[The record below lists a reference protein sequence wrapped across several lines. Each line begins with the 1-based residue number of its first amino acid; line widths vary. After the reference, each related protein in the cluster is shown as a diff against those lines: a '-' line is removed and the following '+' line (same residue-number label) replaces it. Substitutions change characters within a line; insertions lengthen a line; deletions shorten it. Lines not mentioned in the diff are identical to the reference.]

1 MPADPGSTTRLPCC
15 QLYVGSFSVCILLFF
30 SYPLLKEIHMDNIKF
45 GEMIAVMRKEKEMTQ
60 KELAEK
66 LHVTDKAVSKWE
78 RGKGYPEITLLP
90 LIADVLGITAGELL
104 NGERYDKGSEPPVE
118 NEALVS
124 DIIKF
129 ADKVSKFN
137 TSGTMITLISM
148 IFILAG
154 FICLLCNFIIN
165 RTFNWS
171 LYPVG
176 AMLLVWLTVAPWFLL
191 TKHRPVLSFTAFTIS
206 LIPYLFLIERLSA
219 AKGWV
224 VPFALPILGIT
235 LPGLLIVVL
244 LFSYSKISRI
254 FLSALAVLIFG
265 VFVNLGINAFV
276 QNYLHQQNQPNISVP
291 ITASSFVLLSIIL
304 AVIGII
310 QRRKR

>member
-1 MPADPGSTTRLPCC
+1 
-15 QLYVGSFSVCILLFF
+15 
-30 SYPLLKEIHMDNIKF
+30 MDNIKF
-45 GEMIAVMRKEKEMTQ
+45 GEMIAVMRKENEMTQ

-104 NGERYDKGSEPPVE
+104 NGERYDEGSEPPAE

-124 DIIKF
+124 DIIAF

-137 TSGTMITLISM
+137 TSGTIITLISM

-154 FICLLCNFIIN
+154 FICLLCNFVIN
-165 RTFNWS
+165 HTLNWS

-191 TKHRPVLSFTAFTIS
+191 TKHRPVLSFTAFTLS
-206 LIPYLFLIERLSA
+206 LIPYLFLIERLCP

-244 LFSYSKISRI
+244 LFSYTKINRI
-254 FLSALAVLIFG
+254 SLSAFVVFIFG
-265 VFVNLGINAFV
+265 VLVNLGVNAFV
-276 QNYLHQQNQPNISVP
+276 QNYLHNQNQPNISVP
-291 ITASSFVLLSIIL
+291 ITAISFILLSIIL
-304 AVIGII
+304 AVIGDIR
-310 QRRKR
+310 RRKKI

>member
-1 MPADPGSTTRLPCC
+1 
-15 QLYVGSFSVCILLFF
+15 
-30 SYPLLKEIHMDNIKF
+30 MDNVKF
-45 GEMIAVMRKEKEMTQ
+45 GEMIAVMRKENEMTQ

-90 LIADVLGITAGELL
+90 LIADVLGITASELL
-104 NGERYDKGSEPPVE
+104 NGERYDEGSEPPAE
-118 NEALVS
+118 NEVLVS
-124 DIIKF
+124 NIIEF

-154 FICLLCNFIIN
+154 FICLLCNFVIN

-191 TKHRPVLSFTAFTIS
+191 TKHRPVLSFAAFTIS

-235 LPGLLIVVL
+235 LPGLLIVIL
-244 LFSYSKISRI
+244 LFSYTKINRI
-254 FLSALAVLIFG
+254 SLSAFAVLIFG
-265 VFVNLGINAFV
+265 VLVNLGVNAFV

-291 ITASSFVLLSIIL
+291 ITAISFVLLSIIL
-304 AVIGII
+304 AVIGDIR
-310 QRRKR
+310 RRKKI

>member
-1 MPADPGSTTRLPCC
+1 
-15 QLYVGSFSVCILLFF
+15 
-30 SYPLLKEIHMDNIKF
+30 MDNIKF
-45 GEMIAVMRKEKEMTQ
+45 GEMIAVMRKENEMTQ

-66 LHVTDKAVSKWE
+66 LRVTDKAVSKWE

-90 LIADVLGITAGELL
+90 LIADVLGITASELL
-104 NGERYDKGSEPPVE
+104 NGERYNGGSEPPAE

-124 DIIKF
+124 DIIEF

-154 FICLLCNFIIN
+154 FICLLCNFVIN

-191 TKHRPVLSFTAFTIS
+191 TKHRPILSFAAFSIS

-244 LFSYSKISRI
+244 LFSYTKINRI
-254 FLSALAVLIFG
+254 SLSAFAVLIFG
-265 VFVNLGINAFV
+265 VLVNLGVNAFV
-276 QNYLHQQNQPNISVP
+276 QNYLQQQNQPNISVP
-291 ITASSFVLLSIIL
+291 ITAISFALLSIIL
-304 AVIGII
+304 AVIGDIR
-310 QRRKR
+310 RRKKI

>member
-1 MPADPGSTTRLPCC
+1 MEIRRNSCPRP
-15 QLYVGSFSVCILLFF
+15 
-30 SYPLLKEIHMDNIKF
+30 KEIHMDNIKF
-45 GEMIAVMRKEKEMTQ
+45 GEMIAVMRKENEMTQ

-90 LIADVLGITAGELL
+90 LIADVLGITASELL
-104 NGERYDKGSEPPVE
+104 NGERYDEGSEPPAE
-118 NEALVS
+118 NEVLVS
-124 DIIKF
+124 DIIEF

-137 TSGTMITLISM
+137 TSGTIITLISM

-154 FICLLCNFIIN
+154 FICLLCNFVIN

-176 AMLLVWLTVAPWFLL
+176 AMLMVWLTVAPWFLL
-191 TKHRPVLSFTAFTIS
+191 TKHRAVLSFAAFTIS

-244 LFSYSKISRI
+244 LFSYTKINRI
-254 FLSALAVLIFG
+254 SLSAFAVLIFG
-265 VFVNLGINAFV
+265 VLVNLGVNAFV

-291 ITASSFVLLSIIL
+291 ITAISFVLLSIIL
-304 AVIGII
+304 AVIGDIR
-310 QRRKR
+310 RRKKI

>member
-1 MPADPGSTTRLPCC
+1 
-15 QLYVGSFSVCILLFF
+15 
-30 SYPLLKEIHMDNIKF
+30 MDNIKF

-60 KELAEK
+60 KELAEE

-90 LIADVLGITAGELL
+90 LITDVLGITASELL
-104 NGERYDKGSEPPVE
+104 NGERYDKRSEPPAE
-118 NEALVS
+118 NEALIN

-137 TSGTMITLISM
+137 TSGIMITLISM

-154 FICLLCNFIIN
+154 FICLLCNFVIN

-191 TKHRPVLSFTAFTIS
+191 TKHRLVLSFAAFTIS
-206 LIPYLFLIERLSA
+206 LIPYLFLIERLSP
-219 AKGWV
+219 AKGWI
-224 VPFALPILGIT
+224 VPFALPIIGLT

-244 LFSYSKISRI
+244 LFSYSKINRI
-254 FLSALAVLIFG
+254 FLGALTVLIFG

-291 ITASSFVLLSIIL
+291 ITSISFAMLSIVL
-304 AVIGII
+304 AVVGIVRR
-310 QRRKR
+310 RRKG

>member
-1 MPADPGSTTRLPCC
+1 
-15 QLYVGSFSVCILLFF
+15 
-30 SYPLLKEIHMDNIKF
+30 MDNVKF
-45 GEMIAVMRKEKEMTQ
+45 GEMIAVMRKENEMTQ

-90 LIADVLGITAGELL
+90 LIADVLGITASELL
-104 NGERYDKGSEPPVE
+104 NGERYDEGSEPPAE
-118 NEALVS
+118 NEVLVS
-124 DIIKF
+124 NIIEF

-154 FICLLCNFIIN
+154 FICLLCNFVII

-191 TKHRPVLSFTAFTIS
+191 TKHRPVLSFAAFTIS

-235 LPGLLIVVL
+235 LPGLLIVIL
-244 LFSYSKISRI
+244 LFSYTKINRI
-254 FLSALAVLIFG
+254 SLSAFVVLIFG
-265 VFVNLGINAFV
+265 VLVNLGVNAFV

-291 ITASSFVLLSIIL
+291 ITAVSFVLLSIIL
-304 AVIGII
+304 AVIGDIR
-310 QRRKR
+310 RRKKI

>member
-1 MPADPGSTTRLPCC
+1 
-15 QLYVGSFSVCILLFF
+15 
-30 SYPLLKEIHMDNIKF
+30 MDNIKF
-45 GEMIAVMRKEKEMTQ
+45 GAMIAVMRKENEMTQ

-66 LHVTDKAVSKWE
+66 LRVTDKAVSKWE

-90 LIADVLGITAGELL
+90 LIAEVLGITASELL
-104 NGERYDKGSEPPVE
+104 NGERYNGGSEPPAE
-118 NEALVS
+118 NETLVS
-124 DIIKF
+124 DIIEF

-154 FICLLCNFIIN
+154 FICLLCNFVIN

-191 TKHRPVLSFTAFTIS
+191 TKHRPILSFAAFSIS

-244 LFSYSKISRI
+244 LFSYTKINRI
-254 FLSALAVLIFG
+254 SLSAFAVLIFG
-265 VFVNLGINAFV
+265 VLVNLGVNAFV

-291 ITASSFVLLSIIL
+291 ITAISFVLLSIIL
-304 AVIGII
+304 AVIGDIR
-310 QRRKR
+310 RRKKI

>member
-1 MPADPGSTTRLPCC
+1 
-15 QLYVGSFSVCILLFF
+15 
-30 SYPLLKEIHMDNIKF
+30 MDNIKF
-45 GEMIAVMRKEKEMTQ
+45 GAMIAVMRKENEMTQ

-66 LHVTDKAVSKWE
+66 LRVTDKAVSKWE

-90 LIADVLGITAGELL
+90 LIADVLGITASELL
-104 NGERYDKGSEPPVE
+104 NGERYNGGSEPPAE

-124 DIIKF
+124 DIIEF

-154 FICLLCNFIIN
+154 FICLLCNFVIN

-191 TKHRPVLSFTAFTIS
+191 TKHRPILSFAAFSIS

-244 LFSYSKISRI
+244 LFSYTKINRI
-254 FLSALAVLIFG
+254 SLSAFAVLIFG
-265 VFVNLGINAFV
+265 VLVNLGVNAFV
-276 QNYLHQQNQPNISVP
+276 QNYLQQQNQPNISVP
-291 ITASSFVLLSIIL
+291 ITAISFALLSIIL
-304 AVIGII
+304 AVIGDIR
-310 QRRKR
+310 RRKKI

>member
-1 MPADPGSTTRLPCC
+1 
-15 QLYVGSFSVCILLFF
+15 
-30 SYPLLKEIHMDNIKF
+30 MDNIKF
-45 GEMIAVMRKEKEMTQ
+45 GEMIAVMRKENEMTQ

-104 NGERYDKGSEPPVE
+104 NGERYDEGSEPPAE

-129 ADKVSKFN
+129 ADKVSRFN

-154 FICLLCNFIIN
+154 FVCLLCNFVIN
-165 RTFNWS
+165 HTINWS

-176 AMLLVWLTVAPWFLL
+176 AMLMVWLTVAPWFLM
-191 TKHRPVLSFTAFTIS
+191 TKHRPVLSFTAFTVS

-244 LFSYSKISRI
+244 LFSYTKINRI
-254 FLSALAVLIFG
+254 SLSAFVVFIFG
-265 VFVNLGINAFV
+265 VLVNLSVNAFV
-276 QNYLHQQNQPNISVP
+276 QNYLHNQNQLNISVP
-291 ITASSFVLLSIIL
+291 ITAISFILLSIIL
-304 AVIGII
+304 AVIGDIR
-310 QRRKR
+310 RRKKK

>member
-1 MPADPGSTTRLPCC
+1 
-15 QLYVGSFSVCILLFF
+15 
-30 SYPLLKEIHMDNIKF
+30 MDNIKF
-45 GEMIAVMRKEKEMTQ
+45 GAMIAVMRKENEMTQ

-66 LHVTDKAVSKWE
+66 LRVTDKAVSKWE

-90 LIADVLGITAGELL
+90 LIADVLGISAGELL
-104 NGERYDKGSEPPVE
+104 NGERYDEGSEPPAE

-154 FICLLCNFIIN
+154 FICLLCNFVIN

-191 TKHRPVLSFTAFTIS
+191 TKHRPILSFAAFSIS

-244 LFSYSKISRI
+244 LFSYTKINRI
-254 FLSALAVLIFG
+254 SLSAFAVLIFG
-265 VFVNLGINAFV
+265 VLVNLGVNAFV

-291 ITASSFVLLSIIL
+291 ITAISFALLSIIL
-304 AVIGII
+304 AVIGDIR
-310 QRRKR
+310 RRKKI

>member
-1 MPADPGSTTRLPCC
+1 
-15 QLYVGSFSVCILLFF
+15 
-30 SYPLLKEIHMDNIKF
+30 MDNVKF
-45 GEMIAVMRKEKEMTQ
+45 GEMIAVMRKENAMTQ

-90 LIADVLGITAGELL
+90 LIADLLGITAGELL
-104 NGERYDKGSEPPVE
+104 NGERYDEGSKPPAE
-118 NEALVS
+118 NDALVS
-124 DIIKF
+124 DIIEF

-154 FICLLCNFIIN
+154 FICLLCNVVVT
-165 RTFNWS
+165 RTINWS
-171 LYPVG
+171 LYPVD
-176 AMLLVWLTVAPWFLL
+176 AMLLVWLTVAPWFLI
-191 TKHRPVLSFTAFTIS
+191 TKHRLVLSFAAFTIS

-244 LFSYSKISRI
+244 LFSYTKINRI
-254 FLSALAVLIFG
+254 SLSAFAVLIFG
-265 VFVNLGINAFV
+265 VFVNLGVNAFV
-276 QNYLHQQNQPNISVP
+276 QNYLHNQNQPNISVP
-291 ITASSFVLLSIIL
+291 ITAVSFAVLSIIL
-304 AVIGII
+304 AVIGDVR
-310 QRRKR
+310 RRKGK

>member
-1 MPADPGSTTRLPCC
+1 
-15 QLYVGSFSVCILLFF
+15 
-30 SYPLLKEIHMDNIKF
+30 MDNVKF
-45 GEMIAVMRKEKEMTQ
+45 GEMIAVMRKENAMTQ

-90 LIADVLGITAGELL
+90 LIADLLGITAGELL
-104 NGERYDKGSEPPVE
+104 NGERYDEGSKPPAE
-118 NEALVS
+118 NDALVS
-124 DIIKF
+124 DIIEF

-154 FICLLCNFIIN
+154 FICLLCNFVIN
-165 RTFNWS
+165 RTINWS

-176 AMLLVWLTVAPWFLL
+176 AMLLVWLTVAPWFLI
-191 TKHRPVLSFTAFTIS
+191 TKHRLVLSFAAFTIS

-244 LFSYSKISRI
+244 LFSYTKINRI
-254 FLSALAVLIFG
+254 SLSAFAVLIFG
-265 VFVNLGINAFV
+265 VFVNLGVNAFV
-276 QNYLHQQNQPNISVP
+276 QNYLHNQNQPNISVP
-291 ITASSFVLLSIIL
+291 ITAVSFAVLSIIL
-304 AVIGII
+304 AVIGDVR
-310 QRRKR
+310 RRKGK

>member
-1 MPADPGSTTRLPCC
+1 MEIRRNSCPRP
-15 QLYVGSFSVCILLFF
+15 
-30 SYPLLKEIHMDNIKF
+30 KEIHMDNIKF
-45 GEMIAVMRKEKEMTQ
+45 GEMIAVMRKENEMTQ

-90 LIADVLGITAGELL
+90 LIADVLGITASELL
-104 NGERYDKGSEPPVE
+104 NGERYDEGSEPPAE
-118 NEALVS
+118 NEVLVS
-124 DIIKF
+124 DIIEF

-137 TSGTMITLISM
+137 TSGTIITLISM

-154 FICLLCNFIIN
+154 FICLLCNFVIN

-176 AMLLVWLTVAPWFLL
+176 AMLMVWLTVAPWFLL
-191 TKHRPVLSFTAFTIS
+191 TKHRAVLSFAAFTIS

-244 LFSYSKISRI
+244 LFSYTKINRI
-254 FLSALAVLIFG
+254 SLSAFAVLIFG
-265 VFVNLGINAFV
+265 VLVNLGVNAFV
-276 QNYLHQQNQPNISVP
+276 QNYLHQQNQPNTSVP
-291 ITASSFVLLSIIL
+291 ITAISFVLLSIIL
-304 AVIGII
+304 AVIGDIR
-310 QRRKR
+310 RRKKI

>member
-1 MPADPGSTTRLPCC
+1 LEIRRNSCPRP
-15 QLYVGSFSVCILLFF
+15 
-30 SYPLLKEIHMDNIKF
+30 KEIHMDNIKF
-45 GEMIAVMRKEKEMTQ
+45 GEMIAVMRKENEMTQ

-90 LIADVLGITAGELL
+90 LIADVLGITASELL
-104 NGERYDKGSEPPVE
+104 NGERYDEGSEPPAE
-118 NEALVS
+118 NEVLVS
-124 DIIKF
+124 DIIEF

-137 TSGTMITLISM
+137 TSGTIITLISM

-154 FICLLCNFIIN
+154 FICLLCNFVIN

-176 AMLLVWLTVAPWFLL
+176 AMLMVWLTVAPWFLL
-191 TKHRPVLSFTAFTIS
+191 TKHRAVLSFAAFTIS

-235 LPGLLIVVL
+235 LPGLLIVIL
-244 LFSYSKISRI
+244 LFSYTKINRI
-254 FLSALAVLIFG
+254 SLSAFAVLIFG
-265 VFVNLGINAFV
+265 VLVNLGVNAFV

-291 ITASSFVLLSIIL
+291 ITAISFVLLSIIL
-304 AVIGII
+304 AVIGDIR
-310 QRRKR
+310 RRKKI

>member
-1 MPADPGSTTRLPCC
+1 
-15 QLYVGSFSVCILLFF
+15 
-30 SYPLLKEIHMDNIKF
+30 MDNIKF
-45 GEMIAVMRKEKEMTQ
+45 GEMIAEMRKENEMTQ

-78 RGKGYPEITLLP
+78 KGKGYPEITLLP
-90 LIADVLGITAGELL
+90 LIAGVLGITINELL
-104 NGERYDKGSEPPVE
+104 NGERYEEGSEAPAE

-154 FICLLCNFIIN
+154 FICLLCNFVIN
-165 RTFNWS
+165 HTINWS

-191 TKHRPVLSFTAFTIS
+191 TKHKPVLSFTALTIS
-206 LIPYLFLIERLSA
+206 LIPYLFLIERLSS

-224 VPFALPILGIT
+224 VTFALPILGIT

-244 LFSYSKISRI
+244 LFSYTKINHIS
-254 FLSALAVLIFG
+254 LSAFVVFIFG
-265 VFVNLGINAFV
+265 VLANLGINAFV
-276 QNYLHQQNQPNISVP
+276 QNYLHNQNQPNISVT
-291 ITASSFVLLSIIL
+291 ITAVSFVLLSIIL
-304 AVIGII
+304 AVIGDVH
-310 QRRKR
+310 RRKGKG

>member
-1 MPADPGSTTRLPCC
+1 
-15 QLYVGSFSVCILLFF
+15 
-30 SYPLLKEIHMDNIKF
+30 MDNIKF
-45 GEMIAVMRKEKEMTQ
+45 GEMIAVMRKENEMTQ

-104 NGERYDKGSEPPVE
+104 NGERYDEGSEPPAE
-118 NEALVS
+118 NETLVS
-124 DIIKF
+124 DIIEF

-137 TSGTMITLISM
+137 TSGTIITLISM

-154 FICLLCNFIIN
+154 FICLLCNFVIN

-176 AMLLVWLTVAPWFLL
+176 AMLMVWLTVAPWFLL
-191 TKHRPVLSFTAFTIS
+191 TKHRPVLSFAAFTIS

-244 LFSYSKISRI
+244 LFSYTKINRI
-254 FLSALAVLIFG
+254 SLSAFAVLIFG
-265 VFVNLGINAFV
+265 VLVNLGVNAFV

-291 ITASSFVLLSIIL
+291 ITAISFVLLSIIL
-304 AVIGII
+304 AVIGDIR
-310 QRRKR
+310 RRKKI

>member
-1 MPADPGSTTRLPCC
+1 
-15 QLYVGSFSVCILLFF
+15 
-30 SYPLLKEIHMDNIKF
+30 MDNIKF
-45 GEMIAVMRKEKEMTQ
+45 GEMIAVMRKENEMTQ

-104 NGERYDKGSEPPVE
+104 NGERYDEGSEPPAE

-124 DIIKF
+124 DIIEF

-154 FICLLCNFIIN
+154 FICLLCNFVIN
-165 RTFNWS
+165 HTFNWS

-191 TKHRPVLSFTAFTIS
+191 TKHRPVLSFAAFTIS

-235 LPGLLIVVL
+235 LPGLLIVIL
-244 LFSYSKISRI
+244 LFSYTKINRI
-254 FLSALAVLIFG
+254 SLSAFAVLIFG
-265 VFVNLGINAFV
+265 VLVNLGVNAFV

-291 ITASSFVLLSIIL
+291 ITAISFVLLSIIL
-304 AVIGII
+304 AVIGDV
-310 QRRKR
+310 RKRKKI

>member
-1 MPADPGSTTRLPCC
+1 
-15 QLYVGSFSVCILLFF
+15 
-30 SYPLLKEIHMDNIKF
+30 MDNIKF
-45 GEMIAVMRKEKEMTQ
+45 GEMIAVMRKENEMTQ

-104 NGERYDKGSEPPVE
+104 NGERYDEGSEPPAE

-124 DIIKF
+124 DIIEF

-137 TSGTMITLISM
+137 TSVTMITLISM

-154 FICLLCNFIIN
+154 FICLLCNFVIN

-191 TKHRPVLSFTAFTIS
+191 TKHRPVLSFAAFTIS

-219 AKGWV
+219 AKGLV

-244 LFSYSKISRI
+244 LFSYTKINRI
-254 FLSALAVLIFG
+254 SLSAFAVLIFG
-265 VFVNLGINAFV
+265 VLVNLGVNAFV
-276 QNYLHQQNQPNISVP
+276 HNYLHQQNQPNISVP
-291 ITASSFVLLSIIL
+291 ITAVSFVLLSIIL
-304 AVIGII
+304 AVIGDIR
-310 QRRKR
+310 RRKKI